1 MVRRD
6 CSLAGEEGGDD
17 ARSACPSDTLGCTHN
32 TMVGTKG
39 CKTARWSKSP
49 KPSSVRI
56 EVCNR
61 PHEAGIASN
70 PGSAKPGSIRSRVL
84 YSPPVKSGE
93 LVVPETLPCAE
104 LR

>member
-1 MVRRD
+1 MVVVSSWLELFPSVGQRTQPPLPVAYMVRRD
-6 CSLAGEEGGDD
+6 CSLTGEEGGDD

-39 CKTARWSKSP
+39 CKTVRWSKSL

-70 PGSAKPGSIRSRVL
+70 PGSAIPG
-84 YSPPVKSGE
+84 
-93 LVVPETLPCAE
+93 
-104 LR
+104 